1 MRAVRALQKR
11 VVKLEHAAQPRPSLL
26 AVMYGS
32 FDAFVEIELL
42 PDTKSGALD
51 RADMIDVVA
60 ALRACETD
68 GTWHRAHAR

>member
-11 VVKLEHAAQPRPSLL
+11 VVKLEHAAEPRPSPF
-26 AVMYGS
+26 AAMYGS
-32 FDAFVEIELL
+32 FDAFVETELL
-42 PDTKSGALD
+42 PSIESGALD

-60 ALRACETD
+60 ALRIWETD